1 MLRPLAL
8 NFLID
13 QYKIW
18 QDSRVQ
24 TKEVLSHKYV
34 KRLFIA
40 RFISNFGNG
49 MGPIALAFGILGLP
63 NGSANML
70 GLVLGATTVLFLLM
84 APFGGVIAD
93 KYGRA
98 RMVGVTDMAC
108 GLVLFIQVAYFA
120 TGDVPLAVLLITN
133 GFFGLMW
140 GIFWPAF
147 SGLMPAVL
155 PEAGLQ
161 KGNALNAFMTN
172 AGVISG
178 AAVAGLL
185 IEVFGVAFTLAID
198 AASFFISGLMIFT
211 FRHLTPRAK
220 HTENTMLDDLLHG
233 WKVFL
238 SFRWIVIIVGAFS
251 FIVMCWAAAENVLG
265 PLIALEHFN
274 GPKSWSFVISAESAG
289 LIVGSLIA
297 IKIKPKYPMRFLML
311 SSFTITFYIWSLAK
325 PQSLLMIAFG
335 AFLFGITLDLWGTL
349 WSTALQRKVPRD
361 SLSRVSSF
369 DAMGSMM
376 FRPVGLAI
384 AAPLST
390 LFGIEN
396 FLQILAAIT
405 VVAII
410 VPLLD
415 PQVRNMSYEDMSV
428 NRNL

>member
-1 MLRPLAL
+1 M
-8 NFLID
+8 
-13 QYKIW
+13 
-18 QDSRVQ
+18 
-24 TKEVLSHKYV
+24 

-49 MGPIALAFGILGLP
+49 MGPIALAFGILALP

-70 GLVLGATTVLFLLM
+70 GLVLGATTVVFLIM

-98 RMVGVTDMAC
+98 RMVGLTDMAA
-108 GLVLFIQVAYFA
+108 GLVLFIQVFYFA
-120 TGDVPLAVLLITN
+120 NGNVPIAVLLITN

-172 AGVISG
+172 AGVILG
-178 AAVAGLL
+178 AAAAGLL
-185 IEVFGVAFTLAID
+185 IDVFGVAFTLAID

-211 FRHLTPRAK
+211 FRHLTPRAQ

-233 WKVFL
+233 WRVFL

-274 GPKSWSFVISAESAG
+274 GPKSWSFVITAESAG
-289 LIVGSLIA
+289 LIVGSIIA
-297 IKIKPKYPMRFLML
+297 IKVKPKYPLRFLML

-349 WSTALQRKVPRD
+349 WNTALQRKVPRD

-376 FRPVGLAI
+376 FRPIGLAI
-384 AAPLST
+384 AAPFST
-390 LFGIEN
+390 LLGIEN

>member
-1 MLRPLAL
+1 MLTR
-8 NFLID
+8 
-13 QYKIW
+13 
-18 QDSRVQ
+18 
-24 TKEVLSHKYV
+24 EVLAHKYV

-49 MGPIALAFGILGLP
+49 MGPIALAFGILALP
-63 NGSANML
+63 NGSANIL
-70 GLVLGATTVLFLLM
+70 GFVLGVTTIVFLIM
-84 APFGGVIAD
+84 TPFGGVIAD

-98 RMVGVTDMAC
+98 RMVGLTDMAA
-108 GLVLFIQVAYFA
+108 GLVLLVQVAYFA
-120 TGDVPLAVLLITN
+120 RGDVPIAVLLIVN

-147 SGLMPAVL
+147 SGLVPAVL

-172 AGVISG
+172 AGVILG
-178 AAVAGLL
+178 AAAAGIL
-185 IEVFGVAFTLAID
+185 IDIFGVAFTLAID
-198 AASFFISGLMIFT
+198 AISFIVSGFMIFT

-220 HTENTMLDDLLHG
+220 TSENTMLDDLIHG
-233 WKVFL
+233 WRVFL
-238 SFRWIVIIVGAFS
+238 SFRWIVIIVASFS

-274 GPKSWSFVISAESAG
+274 GSKSWSFVITAESAG
-289 LIVGSLIA
+289 LIVGSIIA
-297 IKIKPKYPMRFLML
+297 IKVKPKYPMRFLML
-311 SSFTITFYIWSLAK
+311 SSFSITFYIWSMAK

-349 WSTALQRKVPRD
+349 WYTALQRKVPRD
-361 SLSRVSSF
+361 SLSRVSAF
-369 DAMGSMM
+369 DGMGSMM

-384 AAPLST
+384 AAPLSI

-396 FLQILAAIT
+396 VLEIFAGIT

-410 VPLLD
+410 LPLLNSE
-415 PQVRNMSYEDMSV
+415 VRNMSYE
-428 NRNL
+428 NLPKKLAT

>member
-1 MLRPLAL
+1 VL
-8 NFLID
+8 
-13 QYKIW
+13 
-18 QDSRVQ
+18 
-24 TKEVLSHKYV
+24 TKEVLAHKYV

-49 MGPIALAFGILGLP
+49 MGPIALAFGILALP

-70 GLVLGATTVLFLLM
+70 GLVLGTTTVVFLIM

-98 RMVGVTDMAC
+98 RMVGLTDMAA
-108 GLVLFIQVAYFA
+108 GLVLLIQVAYFA

-172 AGVISG
+172 AGVILG

-185 IEVFGVAFTLAID
+185 IDIFGVAFTLAID

-211 FRHLTPRAK
+211 FRHLTPRAQ

-274 GPKSWSFVISAESAG
+274 GPKSWSFVITAESAG
-289 LIVGSLIA
+289 LIVGSIIA
-297 IKIKPKYPMRFLML
+297 IKVKPKYPLRFLML

-405 VVAII
+405 VVAIV

-415 PQVRNMSYEDMSV
+415 PQVRNMSYEDISV
-428 NRNL
+428 KDVM

>member
-1 MLRPLAL
+1 ML
-8 NFLID
+8 
-13 QYKIW
+13 
-18 QDSRVQ
+18 
-24 TKEVLSHKYV
+24 TKEVLAHKYV

-49 MGPIALAFGILGLP
+49 MGPIALAFGILALP

-70 GLVLGATTVLFLLM
+70 GFVLGTTTVVFLLM

-98 RMVGVTDMAC
+98 RMVGLTDMAS
-108 GLVLFIQVAYFA
+108 GAVLFIQVFYFA
-120 TGDVPLAVLLITN
+120 KGDVPLAILLITN

-155 PEAGLQ
+155 PEEGLQ
-161 KGNALNAFMTN
+161 KGNALNAFMAN

-178 AAVAGLL
+178 AAVAGIL
-185 IEVFGVAFTLAID
+185 IDLFGVAFTLAID

-211 FRHLTPRAK
+211 FRHLTPRAQK
-220 HTENTMLDDLLHG
+220 TENTMVDDLIHG
-233 WKVFL
+233 WKIFL

-274 GPKSWSFVISAESAG
+274 GAKSWSFVISAESAG

-297 IKIKPKYPMRFLML
+297 IKVKPKYPMRFLMI

-349 WSTALQRKVPRD
+349 WSTALQRKVPGD
-361 SLSRVSSF
+361 SLSRVSAF

-390 LFGIEN
+390 LVGIEN

-405 VVAII
+405 VVAIV

-415 PQVRNMSYEDMSV
+415 PQVRNMSYEDLPRKA
-428 NRNL
+428 NR

>member
-1 MLRPLAL
+1 ML
-8 NFLID
+8 
-13 QYKIW
+13 
-18 QDSRVQ
+18 
-24 TKEVLSHKYV
+24 TKEVLAHKYV

-40 RFISNFGNG
+40 RLISNFGNG
-49 MGPIALAFGILGLP
+49 MGPIALAFGILALP

-70 GLVLGATTVLFLLM
+70 GFVLGTTTVVFLLM

-98 RMVGVTDMAC
+98 TMVGLTDMAA
-108 GLVLFIQVAYFA
+108 GAVLFIQVFYFA
-120 TGDVPLAVLLITN
+120 KGDVPLAILLITN

-155 PEAGLQ
+155 PEEGLQ

-178 AAVAGLL
+178 AAVAGIL
-185 IEVFGVAFTLAID
+185 IDIFGVAFTLAID
-198 AASFFISGLMIFT
+198 AASFFISGFMIFT
-211 FRHLTPRAK
+211 FRHLTPRAEL
-220 HTENTMLDDLLHG
+220 TENTMLDDLLHG

-274 GPKSWSFVISAESAG
+274 GAKSWSFVISAESAG

-297 IKIKPKYPMRFLML
+297 IKVKPKYPMRFLMI

-390 LFGIEN
+390 LVGIEN

-405 VVAII
+405 VVAIV

-415 PQVRNMSYEDMSV
+415 PQVRNMSYEELP
-428 NRNL
+428 R

>member
-1 MLRPLAL
+1 
-8 NFLID
+8 
-13 QYKIW
+13 
-18 QDSRVQ
+18 
-24 TKEVLSHKYV
+24 
-34 KRLFIA
+34 
-40 RFISNFGNG
+40 
-49 MGPIALAFGILGLP
+49 MGPIALAFGILALP

-70 GLVLGATTVLFLLM
+70 GLVLGATTVVFLLM

-98 RMVGVTDMAC
+98 RMVGVTDMAA

-211 FRHLTPRAK
+211 FRHLTPRAEQ
-220 HTENTMLDDLLHG
+220 TENTMLDDLLHG

-428 NRNL
+428 NRNM

>member
-1 MLRPLAL
+1 MLIQQVIA
-8 NFLID
+8 
-13 QYKIW
+13 
-18 QDSRVQ
+18 
-24 TKEVLSHKYV
+24 HKYV

-49 MGPIALAFGILGLP
+49 MGPIALAFGILALP

-70 GLVLGATTVLFLLM
+70 GLVLGVTSVLFLIML
-84 APFGGVIAD
+84 PFGGVIAD
-93 KYGRA
+93 KYGRV
-98 RMVGVTDMAC
+98 RMVGLTDMAA
-108 GLVLFIQVAYFA
+108 GLVLFIQVFYFA
-120 TGDVPLAVLLITN
+120 NGNVPIAVLLITN

-155 PEAGLQ
+155 SEAGLQ

-172 AGVISG
+172 AGVILG
-178 AAVAGLL
+178 AAAAGLL
-185 IEVFGVAFTLAID
+185 IEIFGVAFTLAID

-211 FRHLTPRAK
+211 FRHLTPRAE
-220 HTENTMLDDLLHG
+220 HTENTMVDDLLHG
-233 WKVFL
+233 WRVFL

-274 GPKSWSFVISAESAG
+274 GPKSWSFVITAESAG
-289 LIVGSLIA
+289 LIVGSIIA
-297 IKIKPKYPMRFLML
+297 IKVKPKYPLRFLML

-349 WSTALQRKVPRD
+349 WNTALQRKVPRE

-376 FRPVGLAI
+376 FRPIGLAI
-384 AAPLST
+384 AAPFST
-390 LFGIEN
+390 LLGVEN

-415 PQVRNMSYEDMSV
+415 PQVRNISYEDLPKKLAM
-428 NRNL
+428 

>member
-1 MLRPLAL
+1 M
-8 NFLID
+8 
-13 QYKIW
+13 
-18 QDSRVQ
+18 Q

-49 MGPIALAFGILGLP
+49 MGPIALAFGILALP

-98 RMVGVTDMAC
+98 RMVGVTDMAG

-211 FRHLTPRAK
+211 FRHLTPRAEQ
-220 HTENTMLDDLLHG
+220 TENTMLDDLLHG

-428 NRNL
+428 NRKM

>member
-1 MLRPLAL
+1 
-8 NFLID
+8 
-13 QYKIW
+13 
-18 QDSRVQ
+18 
-24 TKEVLSHKYV
+24 
-34 KRLFIA
+34 
-40 RFISNFGNG
+40 
-49 MGPIALAFGILGLP
+49 MGPIALAFGILALP

-70 GLVLGATTVLFLLM
+70 GLVLGATTVLFLFM

-98 RMVGVTDMAC
+98 RMVGVTDMAA

-185 IEVFGVAFTLAID
+185 IDVFGVAFTLAID

-211 FRHLTPRAK
+211 FRHLTPRAQ

-274 GPKSWSFVISAESAG
+274 GPKSWSFVITAESAG
-289 LIVGSLIA
+289 LIVGSIIA
-297 IKIKPKYPMRFLML
+297 IKVKPKYPLRFLML

-376 FRPVGLAI
+376 FRPIGLAI

-390 LFGIEN
+390 LLGIEN

>member
-1 MLRPLAL
+1 VL
-8 NFLID
+8 
-13 QYKIW
+13 
-18 QDSRVQ
+18 
-24 TKEVLSHKYV
+24 TKEVLAHKYV

-49 MGPIALAFGILGLP
+49 MGPIALAFGILALP

-70 GLVLGATTVLFLLM
+70 GLVLGVTTVLFLIML
-84 APFGGVIAD
+84 PFGGVIAD

-98 RMVGVTDMAC
+98 RMVGLTDMAA
-108 GLVLFIQVAYFA
+108 GLVLLIQVAYFA

-172 AGVISG
+172 AGVILG
-178 AAVAGLL
+178 AAAAGLL
-185 IEVFGVAFTLAID
+185 IDIFGVAFTLAID

-274 GPKSWSFVISAESAG
+274 GPKSWSFVITAESAG
-289 LIVGSLIA
+289 LIVGSIIA
-297 IKIKPKYPMRFLML
+297 IKVKPKYPLRFLML

-376 FRPVGLAI
+376 FRPIGLAI

-390 LFGIEN
+390 LLGIEN

>member
-1 MLRPLAL
+1 ML
-8 NFLID
+8 
-13 QYKIW
+13 
-18 QDSRVQ
+18 
-24 TKEVLSHKYV
+24 TKEVLAHKYV

-49 MGPIALAFGILGLP
+49 MGPIALAFGILALP

-70 GLVLGATTVLFLLM
+70 GLVLGATTVVFLIM

-98 RMVGVTDMAC
+98 RMVGLTDMAA
-108 GLVLFIQVAYFA
+108 GLVLLIQVAYFA
-120 TGDVPLAVLLITN
+120 TGDVPIAVLLITN

-172 AGVISG
+172 AGVILG
-178 AAVAGLL
+178 AAAAGLL
-185 IEVFGVAFTLAID
+185 IDVFGVAFTLAID

-211 FRHLTPRAK
+211 FRHLTPRAQ

-238 SFRWIVIIVGAFS
+238 SFRRIVIIVGAFS

-289 LIVGSLIA
+289 LIVGSIIA
-297 IKIKPKYPMRFLML
+297 IKVKPRYPLRFLML

-349 WSTALQRKVPRD
+349 WNTALQRKVPRD

-376 FRPVGLAI
+376 FRPIGLAI

-390 LFGIEN
+390 LLGIEN
-396 FLQILAAIT
+396 FLQILAVIT